1 VLVCGRLYNQVTV
14 PLSER
19 EQKILQ
25 EIERDLYREDPTLA
39 RAGRHAPKWG
49 EARKARIGALTFVA
63 GFLALIAFF
72 VVTSVTSSEGTSSGP
87 AVTSLA
93 LGVAAFAAMVGGI
106 VLFVSSLRALGGGKD
121 QPRDRLVS
129 ALQRWQARMRERY
142 KRR

>member
-1 VLVCGRLYNQVTV
+1 V

-39 RAGRHAPKWG
+39 RAGRRAPKWG

-72 VVTSVTSSEGTSSGP
+72 VTSVTTSEATSSGP
-87 AVTSLA
+87 GVTSLA

-106 VLFVSSLRALGGGKD
+106 VMFVSSLRALGGGKD

-129 ALQRWQARMRERY
+129 ALQRWQARIRERY